1 MSLVGTAS
9 GLSARTPRAT
19 RRERWAWYLYDF
31 GNSAYAAVVLLAVYA
46 AYFKQ
51 TVVGGAEGSRL
62 WGIALAVAM
71 LAVALTSP
79 LLGAVADYTGR
90 KKRFLLL
97 FTALAVGATAALFF
111 VQKGD
116 VALGMGLFIL
126 AEFGYRSAQVFY
138 NALLPD
144 IAHPEEI
151 ATISGNGWAIGSAGG
166 IICLLIILPLIVLFP
181 GAQTIRISMAITA
194 GFYAL
199 AAMPVFLWL
208 PERRQA
214 RGLPSGQTYLSIAL
228 ARLAR
233 TLRRARTFREFLKF
247 IASYMVYNGG
257 VLMALNFASI
267 IGAVLFG
274 MDQQELILFV
284 IMVNVTNVFG
294 AWAFGK
300 LARRIGSR
308 QSLIASLTMMVAVIA
323 GMFMAQTVFAFFVV
337 GALAGFA
344 MAGIQSLS
352 RTIVSL
358 LSPEQQSTEFYGFF
372 AVAGQSSAFVGPAVY
387 GFVAAGMA
395 VWYQSEGHV
404 ALLAEQM
411 GQRVG
416 ILTIGAFLLLGLLVL
431 IFVREGSG
439 GAVAVQAPDDSLAG

>member
-1 MSLVGTAS
+1 MSIATAAS
-9 GLSARTPRAT
+9 DVSIRPPRAT

-62 WGIALAVAM
+62 WGIALATAM
-71 LAVALTSP
+71 VAVALTSP
-79 LLGAVADYTGR
+79 LLGAVADYAGR

-151 ATISGNGWAIGSAGG
+151 ASISGNGWAIGSAGG
-166 IICLLIILPLIVLFP
+166 ILCLLVILPLIILFP
-181 GAQTIRISMAITA
+181 GAEMIRLSMVITA

-199 AAMPVFLWL
+199 AALPIFLWL
-208 PERRQA
+208 PERREA
-214 RGLPSGQTYLSIAL
+214 RSLPAGQNYLSIAL
-228 ARLAR
+228 ARLRR
-233 TLRRARTFREFLKF
+233 TLQRARNLREFLTF

-274 MDQQELILFV
+274 MVQRDLILFV
-284 IMVNVTNVFG
+284 IMVNITNVFG
-294 AWAFGK
+294 AWAFGR
-300 LARRIGSR
+300 LAGRIGSK
-308 QSLIASLTMMVAVIA
+308 QALIGSLAMMVAVIVA
-323 GMFMAQTVFAFFVV
+323 MFLAQTVLAFFIV
-337 GALAGFA
+337 GAFAGFA

-352 RTIVSL
+352 RTIVSM
-358 LSPEQQSTEFYGFF
+358 LSPERQSTEFYGFF
-372 AVAGQSSAFVGPAVY
+372 AVAGQSSAFIGPAVY

-395 VWYQSEGHV
+395 VWYQSEGHA

-411 GQRVG
+411 GQRVA
-416 ILTIGAFLLLGLLVL
+416 ILSIGAFLLIGLLVL
-431 IFVREGSG
+431 LFVRAGSG
-439 GAVAVQAPDDSLAG
+439 RAEELAVPDSAQAG

>member
-1 MSLVGTAS
+1 MSIATAAP
-9 GLSARTPRAT
+9 GLPVRPPRAT

-71 LAVALTSP
+71 VAVALTSP
-79 LLGAVADYTGR
+79 LLGAVADYAGR

-97 FTALAVGATAALFF
+97 FTALAVGATAGLFF
-111 VQKGD
+111 VEKGD

-166 IICLLIILPLIVLFP
+166 IVCLLIILPLIMLFP
-181 GAQTIRISMAITA
+181 GALMVRISLAITA

-199 AAMPVFLWL
+199 AAMPIFLWL

-214 RGLPSGQTYLSIAL
+214 RRLPAGQSYLSIAT
-228 ARLAR
+228 ARLTR
-233 TLRRARTFREFLKF
+233 TLRRAGSLREFLTF

-274 MDQQELILFV
+274 MGQQDLILFV
-284 IMVNVTNVFG
+284 VMVNLTNVFG

-300 LARRIGSR
+300 LARRIGSMPALIG
-308 QSLIASLTMMVAVIA
+308 SLVMMVAVIVA
-323 GMFMAQTVFAFFVV
+323 MFMAQTVGAFFVV
-337 GALAGFA
+337 GAFAGFA

-352 RTIVSL
+352 RTIVSI
-358 LSPEQQSTEFYGFF
+358 LSPENQSTEFYGFF

-395 VWYQSEGHV
+395 VWYQSEGHA

-411 GQRVG
+411 GQRVA
-416 ILTIGAFLLLGLLVL
+416 ILAIGAFLLLGLLVL
-431 IFVREGSG
+431 IFVRESAG
-439 GAVAVQAPDDSLAG
+439 GAASRPERDGPRAG

>member
-1 MSLVGTAS
+1 
-9 GLSARTPRAT
+9 
-19 RRERWAWYLYDF
+19 
-31 GNSAYAAVVLLAVYA
+31 VVLLAVYA

-71 LAVALTSP
+71 VAVALTSP

-214 RGLPSGQTYLSIAL
+214 RGLPAGQTYLSIAL
-228 ARLAR
+228 ARLVR
-233 TLRRARTFREFLKF
+233 TVRRARSFREFLKF

-337 GALAGFA
+337 GAFAGFA

-439 GAVAVQAPDDSLAG
+439 GAVAVQAPDDSDWLR

>member
-1 MSLVGTAS
+1 
-9 GLSARTPRAT
+9 
-19 RRERWAWYLYDF
+19 
-31 GNSAYAAVVLLAVYA
+31 VVLLAVYA

-71 LAVALTSP
+71 VAVALTSP

-214 RGLPSGQTYLSIAL
+214 RGLPAGQTYLSIAL
-228 ARLAR
+228 ARLVR
-233 TLRRARTFREFLKF
+233 TVRRARSFREFLKF

-337 GALAGFA
+337 GAFAGSA

-439 GAVAVQAPDDSLAG
+439 GAVAVQAPDDSDWLR